1 MTTIRFAGAQIPVTP
16 YTQTNVMEIRR
27 AIDWAAENRVDYLVT
42 PEASLS
48 GYTKDF
54 HNNHNRII
62 DALLEIEKYAAN
74 KHVGLCLGT
83 LWDELD
89 GIRRNQIRFYNPE
102 GIFLGVVNKHFQI
115 EYDTEV
121 GDLGDSRKYLIALPI
136 NDKIIPIGGL
146 ICVDMYGVPDQPSI
160 PYISKNL
167 GATVLIHSTN
177 GIRNIKPTNGLS
189 TELSDQIAN
198 DWHDINLRRA
208 SFLRRTPILTVD
220 NCYMF
225 DGTEYYGNTS
235 SESGV
240 LIDGEWVTKVPRSGT
255 QYFYYD
261 LPLTN
266 IAIDMPD
273 FFKST

>member
-1 MTTIRFAGAQIPVTP
+1 
-16 YTQTNVMEIRR
+16 
-27 AIDWAAENRVDYLVT
+27 
-42 PEASLS
+42 
-48 GYTKDF
+48 
-54 HNNHNRII
+54 
-62 DALLEIEKYAAN
+62 
-74 KHVGLCLGT
+74 
-83 LWDELD
+83 
-89 GIRRNQIRFYNPE
+89 
-102 GIFLGVVNKHFQI
+102 
-115 EYDTEV
+115 
-121 GDLGDSRKYLIALPI
+121 
-136 NDKIIPIGGL
+136 
-146 ICVDMYGVPDQPSI
+146 MYGVPDQPSI
-160 PYISKNL
+160 PYILKNL